1 MELGGRRAQHAREH
15 LRRRRLLEMLHARKA
30 EARRREAAK
39 GRGASVLG
47 RLVVVAQRVQRAR
60 DHLARTCTV
69 AALRRRARS
78 LDHSPH
84 AHTHAHLVWRKGGIR
99 LWPFPEE
106 ATPSRL
112 AGVRR
117 KRPIQVICL
126 HPAGRSVHGR
136 PREDGREHVG
146 RGLPGT
152 PCWQR
157 AQVQRTTVR
166 TWQRAEKVLQVQVR
180 DQHRAP
186 IAALFTKIIFGAP
199 SQKPAARWLQQA
211 ARRLVWRI

>member
-15 LRRRRLLEMLHARKA
+15 LRRRRLLEMLHAREA

-84 AHTHAHLVWRKGGIR
+84 AHSRSLSTRALSITLHTRAHTVHTSSGAKAASGSGPSQRRPPRRASLAYDANARFRSSACIRQAARCAAGHARMGASMSAL
-99 LWPFPEE
+99 
-106 ATPSRL
+106 
-112 AGVRR
+112 
-117 KRPIQVICL
+117 
-126 HPAGRSVHGR
+126 
-136 PREDGREHVG
+136 G
-146 RGLPGT
+146 RGLARCAG
-152 PCWQR
+152 R
-157 AQVQRTTVR
+157 GQVQRT
-166 TWQRAEKVLQVQVR
+166 RA
-180 DQHRAP
+180 
-186 IAALFTKIIFGAP
+186 
-199 SQKPAARWLQQA
+199 
-211 ARRLVWRI
+211 

>member
-84 AHTHAHLVWRKGGIR
+84 AHSRSLSTRAHTQC
-99 LWPFPEE
+99 
-106 ATPSRL
+106 TPRL
-112 AGVRR
+112 AQRR
-117 KRPIQVICL
+117 
-126 HPAGRSVHGR
+126 HPAPALPRGGHPVAPRWRTTQTPGLGRRRQPLASGR
-136 PREDGREHVG
+136 PLGARPATRGWARACR
-146 RGLPGT
+146 RGLPGA

-157 AQVQRTTVR
+157 A
-166 TWQRAEKVLQVQVR
+166 EK
-180 DQHRAP
+180 A
-186 IAALFTKIIFGAP
+186 F
-199 SQKPAARWLQQA
+199 
-211 ARRLVWRI
+211 